1 MPATAPPKVKRRQNS
16 DSRMTGPKAAPNTPQ
31 AFSTRPIIVPLFG
44 FAAMSRAM
52 TAMMTTTMRPAQSIS
67 LSLAFLRN
75 TGLYTSLAKAEAEAS
90 SCESQVLIAAARMA
104 ESSMPLTTA
113 GNIVRTIVMNTTD
126 ESSISPRNIR
136 PIRPEPTEK
145 MRMMKVQL
153 MPITL
158 DLRRSLLERMDMN
171 LIIMCGMPK

>member
-1 MPATAPPKVKRRQNS
+1 
-16 DSRMTGPKAAPNTPQ
+16 
-31 AFSTRPIIVPLFG
+31 
-44 FAAMSRAM
+44 MSRAM

-90 SCESQVLIAAARMA
+90 SWESAVLIAAASMA
-104 ESSMPLTTA
+104 DSSRPLTSSRED
-113 GNIVRTIVMNTTD
+113 VRTIVMNTTD

>member
-1 MPATAPPKVKRRQNS
+1 
-16 DSRMTGPKAAPNTPQ
+16 
-31 AFSTRPIIVPLFG
+31 
-44 FAAMSRAM
+44 
-52 TAMMTTTMRPAQSIS
+52 
-67 LSLAFLRN
+67 
-75 TGLYTSLAKAEAEAS
+75 
-90 SCESQVLIAAARMA
+90 MA